1 VIDPRLNQKLVD
13 LFSYRYR
20 WQSLREIQS
29 KTIPPVLDG
38 KNLLLIAGTA
48 SGKTEAVMIPVVN
61 RLLELSAGLK
71 CIYFAPLKS
80 LINDV
85 ASRLELILRPFGMVV
100 GKWHGD
106 LTKSEKFSTAKEA
119 SILVTTPDQLKVS
132 F

>member
-71 CIYFAPLKS
+71 CIYFAPLK
-80 LINDV
+80 L
-85 ASRLELILRPFGMVV
+85 
-100 GKWHGD
+100 D
-106 LTKSEKFSTAKEA
+106 LNSY
-119 SILVTTPDQLKVS
+119 
-132 F
+132 